1 MISIYHRA
9 LLTAALLGLPAS
21 ALSQAAKPARGVW
34 EPVSYTEDIELTDVA
49 FVTPDVGWV
58 SGDKG
63 TILHTKDGGKTWE
76 AQLGGDPAAADPKI
90 ERLRFFDERHGWAI
104 KDKKLLA
111 TTEGENW
118 EEIAPLP
125 QRMGDF
131 VFVSP
136 TDGFAAAGQTQY
148 LHEPHNI
155 FRTQDGGRTWK
166 PGPTCEVKAMVDGL
180 TKQVGCYLVRFH
192 FPSRSVGYA
201 IAESTCPGSCG
212 PPIMAKTEDGGETWR
227 FFVGPG
233 DVKLAALEDLFF
245 TSEQTGFVKS
255 SEKKLYATQD
265 GGNTWKGIVATPGE
279 WLRFADPETGWSF
292 GREHLAFSINGGG
305 RWSSRPHRFPAS
317 VNGLS
322 FPRRDRAY
330 VVGEHGMIMRYRVLA
345 AAEKSASGVLAAPA
359 MPPYAT
365 PLEGEAAEVL
375 ALVQSFQAAGGEG
388 AAAPGAEGEAAGGKE
403 EDEDAAAE
411 PSGSAAAPAAAAG
424 APLPPAKLKKLDLL
438 ITALGSTVPSFL
450 SQFANLN
457 LLAARLRSAGDLP
470 GRFSELKASITAVK
484 KAPDNSA
491 AQAAL
496 AQALTAAQGLHTAAA
511 VATQRKLPAEGAP
524 APPASAES
532 PAGAPENVQ
541 MAPAEGRG
549 VTPADEAAGAP
560 AEAQEA
566 TPGPAEEA
574 AEETPSDD
582 GLAAEAA
589 RAAEEEAKK
598 KAKEKLG
605 KSIKK
610 KLRF

>member
-1 MISIYHRA
+1 MISIHHRA
-9 LLTAALLGLPAS
+9 LLTAALLAVPAS
-21 ALSQAAKPARGVW
+21 AFSQAAKRAPGGGVW
-34 EPVSYTEDIELTDVA
+34 EPVSYTEDIELTDVT

-111 TTEGENW
+111 TADGESW

-131 VFVSP
+131 VFLSP

-166 PGPTCEVKAMVDGL
+166 PGPTCEMKAMVDGL

-201 IAESTCPGSCG
+201 IAEATCMGSCG
-212 PPIMAKTEDGGETWR
+212 PPIMAKTEDGGDTWR
-227 FFVGPG
+227 FFMGPG
-233 DVKLAALEDLFF
+233 DAKVASLEDLFF
-245 TSEQTGFVKS
+245 TGEQTGFVTS
-255 SEKKLYATQD
+255 SEKKLYATAD
-265 GGNTWKGIVATPGE
+265 GGNTWKGVVATPGE

-292 GREHLAFSINGGG
+292 GREHLAFSTNGGG
-305 RWSSRPHRFPAS
+305 RWSSRPHRFPAP
-317 VNGLS
+317 VRGLS
-322 FPRRDRAY
+322 FPRRDRAFA
-330 VVGEHGMIMRYRVLA
+330 VGDHGMIMRYRALD
-345 AAEKSASGVLAAPA
+345 AAEKTPSGALAAPA
-359 MPPYAT
+359 MPPFAT
-365 PLEGEAAEVL
+365 PLEGEAGEVL

-388 AAAPGAEGEAAGGKE
+388 AAAAGAEGG
-403 EDEDAAAE
+403 AAA
-411 PSGSAAAPAAAAG
+411 PPAAAAG

-484 KAPDNSA
+484 TAPDNSA

-511 VATQRKLPAEGAP
+511 VATQRQLPAAGAP
-524 APPASAES
+524 AGPASAAS

-541 MAPAEGRG
+541 LAPAEDRA
-549 VTPADEAAGAP
+549 VTPAGEAGGA
-560 AEAQEA
+560 AK
-566 TPGPAEEA
+566 
-574 AEETPSDD
+574 ETPSDD

-589 RAAEEEAKK
+589 RVAAEEAEK

>member
-1 MISIYHRA
+1 MNRTRRTGALILAFVGVTGTALPLTGQERA
-9 LLTAALLGLPAS
+9 S
-21 ALSQAAKPARGVW
+21 RGIW
-34 EPVSYTEDIELTDVA
+34 EPVGYTEDLELTDVF
-49 FVTPDVGWV
+49 FVTADMGWV
-58 SGDKG
+58 SGAAG
-63 TILHTKDGGKTWE
+63 TMLRTRDGGKTWE
-76 AQLGGDPAAADPKI
+76 PQLGGDPAAADPEI

-104 KDKKLLA
+104 KGKKLLA
-111 TTEGENW
+111 TADGENW

-125 QRMGDF
+125 ERMGDF

-148 LHEPHNI
+148 LHEPHNV
-155 FRTQDGGRTWK
+155 FRTRDGGRTWQ
-166 PGPTCEVKAMVDGL
+166 PGPVCEVKAVVDGL

-201 IAESTCPGSCG
+201 IGDATCPGSCG

-233 DVKLAALEDLFF
+233 DVKVAALTDLFF
-245 TSEQTGFVKS
+245 TGEQTGFVTS
-255 SEKKLYATQD
+255 SEGKLYGTSD
-265 GGNTWKGIVATPGE
+265 GGNTWRGIVATPGE

-292 GREHLAFSINGGG
+292 GREHLAFSTNGGS
-305 RWSSRPHRFPAS
+305 RWTSRPHRFPAT

-330 VVGEHGMIMRYRVLA
+330 VVGDHGMVFRYRVLDPGQTLA
-345 AAEKSASGVLAAPA
+345 KGALAAPA

-375 ALVQSFQAAGGEG
+375 ALVQSFQAGGAG
-388 AAAPGAEGEAAGGKE
+388 AAAAGAEGEAAGGVE

-424 APLPPAKLKKLDLL
+424 APLAPAKLKKLDLL

-470 GRFSELKASITAVK
+470 DRFSEVKAAIAAAK

-511 VATQRKLPAEGAP
+511 VATGRKLPAEGAS
-524 APPASAES
+524 APPAFAES
-532 PAGAPENVQ
+532 PASAPENIQ
-541 MAPAEGRG
+541 LAPAEDRA
-549 VTPADEAAGAP
+549 VTPAG
-560 AEAQEA
+560 
-566 TPGPAEEA
+566 EEA
-574 AEETPSDD
+574 AKETPSDD
-582 GLAAEAA
+582 GLAAAAA
-589 RAAEEEAKK
+589 RAAEEAAKK
-598 KAKEKLG
+598 KAKEGLG

>member
-1 MISIYHRA
+1 MNCTRRTGALILTLVALPGIALPLAGQERA
-9 LLTAALLGLPAS
+9 G
-21 ALSQAAKPARGVW
+21 RGIW
-34 EPVSYTEDIELTDVA
+34 EPVNYPADLELTDVF

-58 SGDKG
+58 SGAAG
-63 TILHTKDGGKTWE
+63 TILHTKDGGKAWE
-76 AQLGGDPAAADPKI
+76 AQLGGDPAAADPEI

-111 TTEGENW
+111 TTDGENW

-136 TDGFAAAGQTQY
+136 TDGFAAAGETQY

-155 FRTQDGGRTWK
+155 FRTRDGGRTWQ
-166 PGPTCEVKAMVDGL
+166 PGPTCEVKAVVDGL
-180 TKQVGCYLVRFH
+180 TKQLGCYLVRFH

-201 IAESTCPGSCG
+201 IAEATCPGSCG

-227 FFVGPG
+227 FFLGPG
-233 DVKLAALEDLFF
+233 DVKVAALTDLFF
-245 TSEQTGFVKS
+245 TGEQTGFVTS
-255 SEKKLYATQD
+255 SEKKLYATAD

-279 WLRFADPETGWSF
+279 WLRFADPGTGWSF
-292 GREHLAFSINGGG
+292 GREHLAFSTNAGG
-305 RWSSRPHRFPAS
+305 RWTSRPHRFPAT
-317 VNGLS
+317 VKGLS

-330 VVGEHGMIMRYRVLA
+330 VVGEHGMVFRYRVLDPGQPLA
-345 AAEKSASGVLAAPA
+345 TGALAAPA

-375 ALVQSFQAAGGEG
+375 ALVQSFQAAGGAG
-388 AAAPGAEGEAAGGKE
+388 AAAAGAEGEAAAGVE

-424 APLPPAKLKKLDLL
+424 APLAPAKLKKLDLL

-450 SQFANLN
+450 SQFTNLN

-470 GRFSELKASITAVK
+470 GRFSEVKAAIAAVK
-484 KAPDNSA
+484 KAPDNST

-511 VATQRKLPAEGAP
+511 VATQRKLPAEGAS

-532 PAGAPENVQ
+532 PASAPGNVQ
-541 MAPAEGRG
+541 LAPAEDRA
-549 VTPADEAAGAP
+549 VTPADE
-560 AEAQEA
+560 
-566 TPGPAEEA
+566 EA
-574 AEETPSDD
+574 AKETPSDD
-582 GLAAEAA
+582 GLAAAAA

-598 KAKEKLG
+598 KAKEELG

>member
-1 MISIYHRA
+1 MISICHRA
-9 LLTAALLGLPAS
+9 LLTAALLALPAS
-21 ALSQAAKPARGVW
+21 AFSQAAKRAPGGGVW

-58 SGDKG
+58 SGAKG

-136 TDGFAAAGQTQY
+136 TEGFAAAGETQY

-155 FRTQDGGRTWK
+155 FRTGDGGRTWK
-166 PGPTCEVKAMVDGL
+166 QGPTCEVKAVVDGL
-180 TKQVGCYLVRFH
+180 TKQVPCYLNRFH

-201 IAESTCPGSCG
+201 IAEATCPGSCG
-212 PPIMAKTEDGGETWR
+212 PPIMAKTEDGGDTWR

-233 DVKLAALEDLFF
+233 DLKVAALTDLFF
-245 TSEQTGFVKS
+245 TDEQTGFVTS
-255 SEKKLYATQD
+255 SEKKLYATAD

-292 GREHLAFSINGGG
+292 GREHLAFSTNGGG

-317 VNGLS
+317 VKGLS

-330 VVGEHGMIMRYRVLA
+330 VVGEHGMIMRYRVA
-345 AAEKSASGVLAAPA
+345 SAAEKTASGAVAAPA
-359 MPPYAT
+359 MAPYAT
-365 PLEGEAAEVL
+365 PLEAEAAQVL

-388 AAAPGAEGEAAGGKE
+388 AVAAGAEGEAAGGE
-403 EDEDAAAE
+403 AEDEDAAAE
-411 PSGSAAAPAAAAG
+411 PSGSATASAAG

-450 SQFANLN
+450 SQFTNLN
-457 LLAARLRSAGDLP
+457 LLAARLRSASDLP
-470 GRFSELKASITAVK
+470 GRFSELKAAIAAVK

-491 AQAAL
+491 AQAGL

-511 VATQRKLPAEGAP
+511 VATQRKLPAEGAT
-524 APPASAES
+524 APPASTES
-532 PAGAPENVQ
+532 PAAGEESS
-541 MAPAEGRG
+541 AE
-549 VTPADEAAGAP
+549 V
-560 AEAQEA
+560 
-566 TPGPAEEA
+566 EE
-574 AEETPSDD
+574 
-582 GLAAEAA
+582 
-589 RAAEEEAKK
+589 
-598 KAKEKLG
+598 
-605 KSIKK
+605 
-610 KLRF
+610 

>member
-1 MISIYHRA
+1 MISIGQRVLLIGA
-9 LLTAALLGLPAS
+9 LLASPAVAS
-21 ALSQAAKPARGVW
+21 PQAGQGAGAKGVW
-34 EPVSYTEDIELTDVA
+34 EPVSYTEDIDLTDVT

-63 TILHTKDGGKTWE
+63 TILHTKDGGKSWE
-76 AQLGGDPAAADPKI
+76 AQLGGDPAAADPDIK
-90 ERLRFFDERHGWAI
+90 RLRFFDERHGWAI

-111 TTEGENW
+111 TADGESW

-131 VFVSP
+131 VFLSP

-155 FRTQDGGRTWK
+155 FRTRDGGRTWEQ
-166 PGPTCEVKAMVDGL
+166 GPTCEVKAVVDGL

-201 IAESTCPGSCG
+201 IAEATCMGSCG
-212 PPIMAKTEDGGETWR
+212 PPIMAKTEDGGDTWR

-233 DVKLAALEDLFF
+233 DLKVAALEDLFF
-245 TSEQTGFVKS
+245 TSEQSGFVTS
-255 SEKKLYATQD
+255 SEKKIYATAD
-265 GGNTWKGIVATPGE
+265 GGNTWKGVVATPGE

-292 GREHLAFSINGGG
+292 GREHLAFSTNGGG
-305 RWSSRPHRFPAS
+305 RWSSRPHRFPAP
-317 VNGLS
+317 VRALS

-330 VVGEHGMIMRYRVLA
+330 VVGDHGMVFRYRALDPP
-345 AAEKSASGVLAAPA
+345 EKATSGALVAPA
-359 MPPYAT
+359 MSPYAT

-388 AAAPGAEGEAAGGKE
+388 AAPAGAEGQ
-403 EDEDAAAE
+403 AAAA
-411 PSGSAAAPAAAAG
+411 PPAAAAG
-424 APLPPAKLKKLDLL
+424 APLPPAKLKKLDVL

-484 KAPDNSA
+484 TAPDNSA
-491 AQAAL
+491 AQEAL

-511 VATQRKLPAEGAP
+511 VATQRKLPAVGAP
-524 APPASAES
+524 ASSASAQS
-532 PAGAPENVQ
+532 PVDAPANVQ
-541 MAPAEGRG
+541 MAPAEGG
-549 VTPADEAAGAP
+549 AVTPAAGPP
-560 AEAQEA
+560 AEAQA
-566 TPGPAEEA
+566 APTLPAEEA
-574 AEETPSDD
+574 AKESPSDD
-582 GLAAEAA
+582 GLAEQAA
-589 RAAEEEAKK
+589 RAAEEEAEK
-598 KAKEKLG
+598 KAKENLG
-605 KSIKK
+605 KSLKK